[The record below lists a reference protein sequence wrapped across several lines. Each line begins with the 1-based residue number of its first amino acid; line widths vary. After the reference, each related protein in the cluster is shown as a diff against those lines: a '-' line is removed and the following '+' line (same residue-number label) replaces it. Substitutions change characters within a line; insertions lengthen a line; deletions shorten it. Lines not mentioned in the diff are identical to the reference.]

1 VAIADEK
8 YVVLATRPPS
18 GDPATTRARLV
29 PLSDGRIGLWPEY
42 DVVAD
47 GQAVTV
53 CAEHVGSPELAGTA
67 EVVRSGRAYDESRVR
82 IRRKYG
88 WRGRLART
96 DPVVL
101 VRLHESWQ
109 VVGNAREPRAV
120 EGWVLAEQRGLVAA
134 VERLVAQPRRQSPRL
149 GELGL

>member
-1 VAIADEK
+1 VWFRGRVAIADEK
-8 YVVLATRPPS
+8 YVVLATRPRS
-18 GDPATTRARLV
+18 GDSATTRARLV

-47 GQAVTV
+47 GQDITV
-53 CAEHVGSPELAGTA
+53 CAEHVDSPELAGTA

-101 VRLHESWQ
+101 VRLDES
-109 VVGNAREPRAV
+109 
-120 EGWVLAEQRGLVAA
+120 
-134 VERLVAQPRRQSPRL
+134 
-149 GELGL
+149 